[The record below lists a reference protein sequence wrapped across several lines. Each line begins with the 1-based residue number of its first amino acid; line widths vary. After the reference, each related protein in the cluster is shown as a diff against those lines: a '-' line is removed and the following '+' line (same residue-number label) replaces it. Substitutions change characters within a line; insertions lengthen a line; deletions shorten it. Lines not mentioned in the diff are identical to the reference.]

1 MNKKL
6 LLTMLT
12 LAVSASMIVGGTMAW
27 FTAEDGAGDAVFLA
41 GTVEVTAGDASI
53 SGSALETNVNPGDSF
68 EVEWEITNDGSKN
81 MVFGTSTSAI
91 WSGLV
96 TSPAGLFTDATNNE
110 ETMENLTLSVW
121 DGSNFVEP
129 NDGNI
134 VTEGAIVGDWL
145 VTGSG
150 NDINNYAI
158 YYVGDPIEEN
168 ESVTLKLQIDF
179 DGPLTHNGYQGAEFT
194 LGGSVTAVQS
204 SNNAP
209 YEVLGLDYYN
219 GKYQQ

>member
-27 FTAEDGAGDAVFLA
+27 FTAEDDAGNAVFTA

-53 SGSALETNVNPGDSF
+53 TGSALETNVNPGDTY
-68 EVEWEITNDGSKN
+68 EVEWEITNDGTKN
-81 MVFGTSTSAI
+81 MVFGTSTSAM
-91 WSGLV
+91 WTGLDS
-96 TSPAGLFTDATNNE
+96 TLFTDENNNE

-121 DGSNFVEP
+121 DGSEFEDPMDNP
-129 NDGNI
+129 SNP
-134 VTEGAIVGDWL
+134 VTGGAIVGDWL

-150 NDINNYAI
+150 NDLNNYAF
-158 YYVGDPIEEN
+158 YYVGDPIAPN
-168 ESVTLKLQIDF
+168 DAVTLRLKVDF
-179 DGPLTHNGYQGAEFT
+179 DGPLTHNGYQGAVFT

-219 GKYQQ
+219 GLY